1 MICSPLCLALP
12 LPLLPD
18 LRGRVRKPLYFL
30 KFFIK
35 YQQDK
40 SCVRHGIYPYLCP
53 KYCNERYMDRTSG
66 SVPLSLSIDS
76 TRVCRM
82 STRVC
87 RMACDMR
94 GWSVAM
100 PLIEEM
106 ATQMD
111 SSIWSTCQTYTSY
124 RYNNRAQKM
133 LGYGRQLFGAF
144 LLCAPHLRAPQA

>member
-12 LPLLPD
+12 LPLPSD
-18 LRGRVRKPLYFL
+18 LWRRVRKLLHFL

-35 YQQDK
+35 WRIEK
-40 SCVRHGIYPYLCP
+40 SYTLHVIYPYLCLP
-53 KYCNERYMDRTSG
+53 DCNGRYMDKDSG
-66 SVPLSLSIDS
+66 VMPLLFSNDS
-76 TRVCRM
+76 TL
-82 STRVC
+82 VC
-87 RMACDMR
+87 RMACDVR
-94 GWSVAM
+94 EWSVAM

-111 SSIWSTCQTYTSY
+111 SSIWSTRQTYTSY

-144 LLCAPHLRAPQA
+144 LLCAPRLRAPRA

>member
-1 MICSPLCLALP
+1 MICPPLQLALP
-12 LPLLPD
+12 LSLLSD
-18 LRGRVRKPLYFL
+18 LRKRGRKPLYFL

-35 YQQDK
+35 WRIEKPYTLH
-40 SCVRHGIYPYLCP
+40 VIYPYLCP
-53 KYCNERYMDRTSG
+53 PDCNGRYMDKHSG
-66 SVPLSLSIDS
+66 VMPLLLSNDS
-76 TRVCRM
+76 AC
-82 STRVC
+82 VC

-94 GWSVAM
+94 EWSVAT

-111 SSIWSTCQTYTSY
+111 SSIWSTRQTYTSY

-144 LLCAPHLRAPQA
+144 LLCAPQLRAPRA

>member
-12 LPLLPD
+12 LPLLSD
-18 LRGRVRKPLYFL
+18 LQRIARKSLHFI

-35 YQQDK
+35 WRIEKTYTLH
-40 SCVRHGIYPYLCP
+40 VIYLYLCLLD
-53 KYCNERYMDRTSG
+53 YNGRYMDKHSG
-66 SVPLSLSIDS
+66 VMPLLLSNDS
-76 TRVCRM
+76 ARVCRI
-82 STRVC
+82 
-87 RMACDMR
+87 ACDMR
-94 GWSVAM
+94 EWSVAM

-111 SSIWSTCQTYTSY
+111 GSIWSTCQTYTSY

-144 LLCAPHLRAPQA
+144 LLCAPQLRAPRA

>member
-1 MICSPLCLALP
+1 MICPPWYLALP
-12 LPLLPD
+12 LPLSSD
-18 LRGRVRKPLYFL
+18 LRRRARKPLYFL

-35 YQQDK
+35 W
-40 SCVRHGIYPYLCP
+40 GIEKLYTLHVIYLYLCP
-53 KYCNERYMDRTSG
+53 PDCNGRYMDKHSG
-66 SVPLSLSIDS
+66 VMPLLLSNDS
-76 TRVCRM
+76 AC
-82 STRVC
+82 VC

-94 GWSVAM
+94 EWSVAM

-106 ATQMD
+106 ATQMA

-144 LLCAPHLRAPQA
+144 LLCAPQLRAPRV

>member
-1 MICSPLCLALP
+1 MICSPLHLALP
-12 LPLLPD
+12 LPLPSD
-18 LRGRVRKPLYFL
+18 LQRIARKSLHFL

-35 YQQDK
+35 WRIEK
-40 SCVRHGIYPYLCP
+40 PCTLHVIYPYLCP
-53 KYCNERYMDRTSG
+53 PDCNGRYMDKHSG
-66 SVPLSLSIDS
+66 VMPLLLSNDS
-76 TRVCRM
+76 AC
-82 STRVC
+82 VC

-111 SSIWSTCQTYTSY
+111 SSIWSTRQTYTSY

-144 LLCAPHLRAPQA
+144 LLCAPQLRAPRA

>member
-1 MICSPLCLALP
+1 MIGPPSQFALRLLLLSDLQRIARKSLC
-12 LPLLPD
+12 
-18 LRGRVRKPLYFL
+18 FL

-40 SCVRHGIYPYLCP
+40 SCVRHSIYPYLCP
-53 KYCNERYMDRTSG
+53 PDCNGRYMDKHSG
-66 SVPLSLSIDS
+66 VMPLLLSNDS
-76 TRVCRM
+76 A
-82 STRVC
+82 RVC

-94 GWSVAM
+94 EWSVAM

-111 SSIWSTCQTYTSY
+111 GSIWSTCQTYTSY

-144 LLCAPHLRAPQA
+144 LLCAPQLRAPRA

>member
-1 MICSPLCLALP
+1 MICPPLHLALP
-12 LPLLPD
+12 LPLLSD
-18 LRGRVRKPLYFL
+18 LRRRVRKPPNFL

-35 YQQDK
+35 WGIEKPYTLH
-40 SCVRHGIYPYLCP
+40 VIYPYLCP
-53 KYCNERYMDRTSG
+53 PDCNGRYMDKHSG
-66 SVPLSLSIDS
+66 VMPLLLSNDS
-76 TRVCRM
+76 A
-82 STRVC
+82 RVC

-94 GWSVAM
+94 GCSVAM

-111 SSIWSTCQTYTSY
+111 SSIWSTRQTYTSY

-144 LLCAPHLRAPQA
+144 LLCVPQLRAPRA

>member
-12 LPLLPD
+12 LPLLSD
-18 LRGRVRKPLYFL
+18 LRRRVRKPLYFL

-35 YQQDK
+35 WRIEKPYTLH
-40 SCVRHGIYPYLCP
+40 VIYPYLCP
-53 KYCNERYMDRTSG
+53 PDCNGRYMDKHSG
-66 SVPLSLSIDS
+66 VMPLLLSNDS
-76 TRVCRM
+76 AC
-82 STRVC
+82 VC

-94 GWSVAM
+94 EWSVAM

-111 SSIWSTCQTYTSY
+111 NSIWSTRQTYTSY

-144 LLCAPHLRAPQA
+144 LLCAPQLRAPRA

>member
-12 LPLLPD
+12 LPLLSD
-18 LRGRVRKPLYFL
+18 LQRIARKSLHFI

-35 YQQDK
+35 WRIEKPYTLH
-40 SCVRHGIYPYLCP
+40 VIYLYLCP
-53 KYCNERYMDRTSG
+53 PDCNGRYMDKHSG
-66 SVPLSLSIDS
+66 VMPLLLSNDS
-76 TRVCRM
+76 ARVCRI
-82 STRVC
+82 
-87 RMACDMR
+87 ACDMR
-94 GWSVAM
+94 EWSVAM

-111 SSIWSTCQTYTSY
+111 GSIWSTRQTYTSY

-144 LLCAPHLRAPQA
+144 PLCAPRLRAPRA

>member
-1 MICSPLCLALP
+1 MIAPPSQLALP
-12 LPLLPD
+12 LPLLSD
-18 LRGRVRKPLYFL
+18 LRKRGRKPLHFL

-35 YQQDK
+35 WRIEKPYTLH
-40 SCVRHGIYPYLCP
+40 VIYLYLCP
-53 KYCNERYMDRTSG
+53 PDCNGRYMDKHSG
-66 SVPLSLSIDS
+66 VMPLLLSNDS
-76 TRVCRM
+76 A
-82 STRVC
+82 RVC

-94 GWSVAM
+94 EWSVAM

-111 SSIWSTCQTYTSY
+111 SSIWSTRQTYTSY

-144 LLCAPHLRAPQA
+144 LLCAPQLRAPRA

>member
-1 MICSPLCLALP
+1 MIGPPSQLALP
-12 LPLLPD
+12 LPLLSD
-18 LRGRVRKPLYFL
+18 LRKRGRKSLHFL

-35 YQQDK
+35 WRIEKPYTLH
-40 SCVRHGIYPYLCP
+40 VIYPYLCP
-53 KYCNERYMDRTSG
+53 PDCNGRYMDKHSG
-66 SVPLSLSIDS
+66 VMPLLLSNDS
-76 TRVCRM
+76 A
-82 STRVC
+82 RVC

-94 GWSVAM
+94 EWSVAM

-111 SSIWSTCQTYTSY
+111 GSIWSTCQTYTSY

-144 LLCAPHLRAPQA
+144 LLCAPQLRAPRA

>member
-1 MICSPLCLALP
+1 MICSPSQLALP
-12 LPLLPD
+12 LPLLSD
-18 LRGRVRKPLYFL
+18 LRERERKPLHFL

-40 SCVRHGIYPYLCP
+40 SCIRHGIYPYLCL

-66 SVPLSLSIDS
+66 SVPLSLSNDS
-76 TRVCRM
+76 A
-82 STRVC
+82 RVC

-94 GWSVAM
+94 EWSVAM

-111 SSIWSTCQTYTSY
+111 SSIWSTRQTCTLCL
-124 RYNNRAQKM
+124 YNNRAQKM